1 MKVFKIYL
9 SIFLLVILWLI
20 PLDIFCQNEDINVE
34 FSFQTPNKFVC
45 EIQNATK
52 YPISM
57 LLSKEEAEG
66 NSDLFFDIVKFGSE
80 DTIRYVSYGL
90 MKNVNSQSQI
100 LRLDSG
106 QIYTI
111 LYNEYF
117 PKRFIK
123 AYIYIKYS
131 VLGPAPI
138 SVEYYINTFDLDE
151 IRNRKRLGNNNECG
165 KTYNENN

>member
-20 PLDIFCQNEDINVE
+20 PLDLFCQNEDIEVE
-34 FSFQTPNKFVC
+34 FSFQPPNKFVC
-45 EIQNATK
+45 QIQNTTK
-52 YPISM
+52 YPINM

-66 NSDLFFDIVKFGSE
+66 NSDLFFDIVRLGSE

-90 MKNVNSQSQI
+90 MKNANSQSQI

-106 QIYTI
+106 QVYTI
-111 LYNEYF
+111 SYNEYF

-123 AYIYIKYS
+123 ANIYLKYGVRS
-131 VLGPAPI
+131 PFPRPI
-138 SVEYYINTFDLDE
+138 EHYQKEIDLDE
-151 IRNRKRLGNNNECG
+151 IRTKSKMKSKANCQISQ
-165 KTYNENN
+165 